1 MSDEFTV
8 DDAAGCSFLGTR
20 YGQRWFED
28 GTARAFTCLLERGED
43 EPGGPW
49 RGSGL
54 TVETRAWRG
63 EPEDDRELEVSGSV
77 SGSGSGSLSLI
88 TEKS

>member
-1 MSDEFTV
+1 MPALMVAEAARESD
-8 DDAAGCSFLGTR
+8 D
-20 YGQRWFED
+20 
-28 GTARAFTCLLERGED
+28 ERGED

-63 EPEDDRELEVSGSV
+63 EPEDDREGGRELRSGILFKVTQLEQKDNGQVM
-77 SGSGSGSLSLI
+77 
-88 TEKS
+88 